1 MDCLVS
7 FCIYLLDACF
17 ASASLPRFGDRYLI
31 PANFFSQILSWE
43 GKSLSQE
50 IIQLIMANALPYS
63 RQFFD
68 DEILVVRIFQIQ
80 QLPFR
85 AVSVSPKKC

>member
-1 MDCLVS
+1 MGCLVS
-7 FCIYLLDACF
+7 FCIYLLDVCF

-85 AVSVSPKKC
+85 AVSVSPKKR